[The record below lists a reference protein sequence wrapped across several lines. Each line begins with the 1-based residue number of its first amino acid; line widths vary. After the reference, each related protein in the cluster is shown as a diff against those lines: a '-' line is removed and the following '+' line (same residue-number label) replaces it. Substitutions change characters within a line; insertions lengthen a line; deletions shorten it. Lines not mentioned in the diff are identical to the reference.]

1 MTNLEELIDADVNL
15 SGAFVVNNRGQI
27 LAGAVLTPVGQPPGD
42 LDHDCRVGI
51 IDFLLLL
58 GRWGET
64 DSAADL
70 DGDGAVNGVDLAI
83 LLATWSA

>member
-1 MTNLEELIDADVNL
+1 
-15 SGAFVVNNRGQI
+15 
-27 LAGAVLTPVGQPPGD
+27 
-42 LDHDCRVGI
+42 VGI